1 MLGAYYSNSIVSGSG
16 IASFHAGTTVS
27 IIVRAKDTYGNYIT
41 TGGDKFIVKIS
52 NPWTKYNSFYWK
64 LTGSSGAL
72 SSNINAVMTD
82 YNNGT
87 YSYNYSVSTAGIIN
101 LY

>member
-52 NPWTKYNSFYWK
+52 NP
-64 LTGSSGAL
+64 
-72 SSNINAVMTD
+72 
-82 YNNGT
+82 
-87 YSYNYSVSTAGIIN
+87 
-101 LY
+101 